1 MPFRYLAG
9 KTHEFAEYN
18 WGAADMSRVIDT
30 LHDALNEIKE
40 DPGLV
45 LDPLYMMN
53 IFKEYRDE
61 LPPFKEY
68 WELTFKK
75 KQMRIVNCKD
85 GTKVVHF
92 ARLLKYL
99 FDPKR
104 LTDKETTKRV
114 LELASE
120 AVVAFIR
127 ELLDQKK
134 ATWKYLSVS
143 GSEYCWANSTEER
156 KAALIGMT
164 ATNDEAESVL
174 GGTTANIQRYGRINL
189 SNAAAISDAKRNKYF
204 ARPAKKNG
212 CRGLFHD
219 IDEAIQECIVSIA
232 IKDAPRTRERH
243 IEELEQQATARR
255 MKEEIIKE
263 KGLQKSM
270 EEHIDAQYYHRM
282 WNSDACWKD
291 DPKNVTKE
299 LKKIKS
305 ESGKMHG
312 VKENLKIRYIGFGW
326 DWCRHAWSKDGRK
339 YTVYELAKHLQ
350 WVIKKEKH
358 EDIPTEPP
366 IKMPQRMSLPALGTL
381 TTQVASLDE
390 KYKANESE
398 LKAKAIKMRLERESK
413 GEGSMHSQLQPFSRP
428 DIEDLIGKR
437 IDVLCSV
444 ELDDNAQ
451 ALKWCQGKVLS
462 VIADNKVE
470 VEWDPAPDIE
480 GCEESMVGEQVLLP
494 SKWNKDKKDG
504 AWRMDVDIDIEDT
517 MDDES
522 EDESEVEVEFESDDE
537 SESDKE

>member
-1 MPFRYLAG
+1 
-9 KTHEFAEYN
+9 
-18 WGAADMSRVIDT
+18 
-30 LHDALNEIKE
+30 
-40 DPGLV
+40 
-45 LDPLYMMN
+45 
-53 IFKEYRDE
+53 
-61 LPPFKEY
+61 
-68 WELTFKK
+68 
-75 KQMRIVNCKD
+75 
-85 GTKVVHF
+85 
-92 ARLLKYL
+92 
-99 FDPKR
+99 
-104 LTDKETTKRV
+104 
-114 LELASE
+114 
-120 AVVAFIR
+120 
-127 ELLDQKK
+127 
-134 ATWKYLSVS
+134 
-143 GSEYCWANSTEER
+143 
-156 KAALIGMT
+156 
-164 ATNDEAESVL
+164 
-174 GGTTANIQRYGRINL
+174 
-189 SNAAAISDAKRNKYF
+189 
-204 ARPAKKNG
+204 
-212 CRGLFHD
+212 LFHD